1 MGVNF
6 GCFDIGVTHH
16 LLNDSDVNTIFE
28 QMRSKT
34 VPKSMAAYPFGDPC
48 FIDSSLHGLLQARL
62 KHMVST

>member
-6 GCFDIGVTHH
+6 GCFDIGVTHD

-34 VPKSMAAYPFGDPC
+34 VPKSMATYPFTIGLCDRHNGGNVILDASDP
-48 FIDSSLHGLLQARL
+48 
-62 KHMVST
+62 